1 MTRFF
6 EENITSMIFEVSS
19 SELLKKLQIAS
30 GAISSNP
37 VIPILEDYLFELSG
51 NDLTIS
57 ATNLEVTII
66 SSIQVM
72 GSENGR
78 IAVPARI
85 LLDTLKAL
93 PDHPVK
99 FKVDEENSAVTLK
112 SAYGEYKL
120 SGDNPDD
127 FPETPVEENT
137 NQIEL
142 DCDALVKAIN
152 NTSFATSN
160 DELRLAMTGVLMQ
173 MDFNKVIFV
182 STDAHKLVKYSI
194 GGLNSELTDSVII
207 PKKCLTVFR
216 NAVATTDEEKA
227 QLAFNSK
234 NIFFKAGETLVIS
247 RLIDA
252 KFPDYNAVIPVNNDK
267 LLTVNRADL
276 QNSLKRIVIYS
287 NKTTNQVVLNL
298 AEDSL
303 TVSAQD
309 LDFSNEATEQVSCN
323 YKSDPMTIGFNA
335 KFLVEMLGVIE
346 TDEVVLELS
355 APNKAGIL
363 LPAEENEQEKLM
375 MLVMPVMMSH

>member
-1 MTRFF
+1 
-6 EENITSMIFEVSS
+6 MIFEVSS
-19 SELLKKLQIAS
+19 SELLRKLQIAS

-37 VIPILEDYLFELSG
+37 VIPILEDYLFELVG
-51 NDLTIS
+51 DELTIS

-66 SSIQVM
+66 STLNVM
-72 GSENGR
+72 GTEDGSV
-78 IAVPARI
+78 ALPARI
-85 LLDTLKAL
+85 LLETLKAL

-99 FKVDEENSAVTLK
+99 FKVESESKSVTLN

-120 SGDNPDD
+120 SGDNHED
-127 FPETPVEENT
+127 FPETPVDENT
-137 NQIEL
+137 HEIEL

-152 NTSFATSN
+152 YTVFATSN

-182 STDAHKLVKYSI
+182 STDAHKLVKYTI
-194 GGLNSELTDSVII
+194 GGLNTELTESVII
-207 PKKCLTVFR
+207 PKKCLSIFR
-216 NAVATTDEEKA
+216 AAAASLDDEKA
-227 QLAFNSK
+227 KLAFNSK
-234 NIFFKAGETLVIS
+234 NIFFRAGDTLVIS

-267 LLTVNRADL
+267 ILTLNRSDF

-287 NKTTNQVVLNL
+287 NKTTNQVVLSL

-309 LDFSNEATEQVSCN
+309 LDFSNEATEQVGCS
-323 YKSDPMTIGFNA
+323 YKAEPMTIGFNA

-346 TDEVVLELS
+346 TDEIILELS
-355 APNKAGIL
+355 ASNKAGIL

>member
-1 MTRFF
+1 
-6 EENITSMIFEVSS
+6 MIFEVSS
-19 SELLKKLQIAS
+19 SELLRKLQMAS

-37 VIPILEDYLFELSG
+37 VIPILEDYLFELAGES
-51 NDLTIS
+51 LTIS

-66 SSIQVM
+66 STLTVM
-72 GSENGR
+72 GSEDGR
-78 IAVPARI
+78 IAVPAKI

-93 PDHPVK
+93 PDHPIK
-99 FKVDEENSAVTLK
+99 FKVEKDNNVVKLK

-120 SGDNPDD
+120 SGDNADD
-127 FPETPVEENT
+127 FPETPSEDNT

-142 DCDALVKAIN
+142 ECDSLVKAIN
-152 NTSFATSN
+152 NTIFATST

-173 MDFNKVIFV
+173 LDFNKVIFV
-182 STDAHKLVKYSI
+182 STDAHKLVKYTI
-194 GGLNSELTDSVII
+194 GGLSSELTESVVI
-207 PKKCLTVFR
+207 PKKGLTVFK
-216 NAVATTDEEKA
+216 NAVASSDIEKA
-227 QLAFNSK
+227 EISFNSK

-267 LLTVNRADL
+267 ILTLSRTDL

-309 LDFSNEATEQVSCN
+309 LDFSNEATEQVSCS
-323 YKSDPMTIGFNA
+323 YQADPMTIGFNA
-335 KFLVEMLGVIE
+335 KFLVEMLGVIN
-346 TDEVVLELS
+346 TDDIILELS
-355 APNKAGIL
+355 ASNKAGIL
-363 LPAEENEQEKLM
+363 LPSEENEQEKLM

>member
-1 MTRFF
+1 
-6 EENITSMIFEVSS
+6 MIFEVSS

-51 NDLTIS
+51 NELTVS

-66 SSIQVM
+66 STLSVM

-78 IAVPARI
+78 VAVPAKI

-93 PDHPVK
+93 PDQPIK
-99 FKVDEENSAVTLK
+99 FNVEEESNVVNLK

-120 SGDNPDD
+120 SGDSAED
-127 FPETPVEENT
+127 FPETPSEENVT
-137 NQIEL
+137 DLEL

-152 NTSFATSN
+152 NTIFATSS

-173 MDFNKVIFV
+173 LDFNKVIFV
-182 STDAHKLVKYSI
+182 STDAHKLVKYTI
-194 GGLNSELTDSVII
+194 GGLSSELTDSVII
-207 PKKCLTVFR
+207 PKKGLTVFR
-216 NAVATTDEEKA
+216 NAVSSTDDEKA
-227 QLAFNSK
+227 QVSFNNK
-234 NIFFKAGETLVIS
+234 NIFFKAGDTLVIS

-267 LLTVNRADL
+267 RLSLSRTDF

-287 NKTTNQVVLNL
+287 NKTTNQVVLSL
-298 AEDSL
+298 SEDSL
-303 TVSAQD
+303 TISAQD
-309 LDFSNEATEQVSCN
+309 LDFSNEATEQINCN
-323 YKSDPMTIGFNA
+323 YQADPMTIGFNA

-346 TDEVVLELS
+346 TDEVNLELS

-363 LPAEENEQEKLM
+363 LPSEEDEQEKLM

>member
-1 MTRFF
+1 
-6 EENITSMIFEVSS
+6 MIFEVSS

-37 VIPILEDYLFELSG
+37 VIPILEDFLFELSG

-66 SSIQVM
+66 SSLTVM

-78 IAVPARI
+78 IAVPGKI

-93 PDHPVK
+93 PDQPVK
-99 FKVDEENSAVTLK
+99 FKVDDENNVISLK

-120 SGDNPDD
+120 SGDNADD
-127 FPETPVEENT
+127 FPETPAEENV
-137 NQIEL
+137 NEIEL
-142 DCDALVKAIN
+142 DCDALVKAIG
-152 NTSFATSN
+152 NTIFATSN

-173 MDFNKVIFV
+173 LDFNKVIFV
-182 STDAHKLVKYSI
+182 STDAHKLVKYTI
-194 GGLNSELTDSVII
+194 GGLTSELTESVII
-207 PKKCLTVFR
+207 PKKCLTVFK
-216 NAVATTDEEKA
+216 NAVSVLDDEKA
-227 QLAFNSK
+227 KVAFNSK
-234 NIFFKAGETLVIS
+234 NIFFKAGDTLVIS

-267 LLTVNRADL
+267 NLILNRSDF

-298 AEDSL
+298 VEDSL

-309 LDFSNEATEQVSCN
+309 LDFSNEATEQISCS

-335 KFLVEMLGVIE
+335 KFLVEMLGVID

-363 LPAEENEQEKLM
+363 LPSEQNDQEKLM

>member
-1 MTRFF
+1 
-6 EENITSMIFEVSS
+6 MIFEVSS
-19 SELLKKLQIAS
+19 SELLKKLQVAS

-37 VIPILEDYLFELSG
+37 VIPILEDFLFELEG
-51 NDLTIS
+51 NELTIS

-66 SSIQVM
+66 SSLSVK
-72 GSENGR
+72 GSEGGR
-78 IAVPARI
+78 IAVPAKI

-93 PDHPVK
+93 PDHPIK
-99 FKVDEENSAVTLK
+99 FQVEGDNNSIKLK

-120 SGDNPDD
+120 SGDNSDD
-127 FPETPVEENT
+127 FPETPLEDSVNT
-137 NQIEL
+137 ISLE
-142 DCDALVKAIN
+142 CDQLVKAIN
-152 NTSFATSN
+152 NTIFATSN

-182 STDAHKLVKYSI
+182 STDAHKLVKYTI
-194 GGLNSELTDSVII
+194 GGLNSELTESVII
-207 PKKCLTVFR
+207 PKKGLTVFK
-216 NAVATTDEEKA
+216 NAVSSTDAETAEVS
-227 QLAFNSK
+227 FNSK
-234 NIFFKAGETLVIS
+234 NIFFKAGETLVVS

-252 KFPDYNAVIPVNNDK
+252 KYPDYNAVIPVNNDK
-267 LLTVNRADL
+267 ILTLNRADF

-309 LDFSNEATEQVSCN
+309 LDFSNEATEQVSCS
-323 YKSDPMTIGFNA
+323 YQADPMTIGFNA
-335 KFLVEMLGVIE
+335 KFLVEMLGVID
-346 TDEVVLELS
+346 TDDIVLELS

-363 LPAEENEQEKLM
+363 LPSEEGDQEKLM